1 MLGDSMVFGR
11 KNNVVEDLVP
21 TQRDVVK
28 NIAREVVEDELMKKE
43 MNEMKTKEIVR
54 DEIRKDNIYEELAKK
69 EHEIRMLHKK
79 VEELQRELAKKG

>member
-21 TQRDVVK
+21 TQRDIVK

-43 MNEMKTKEIVR
+43 TIEKEKFEKIVG
-54 DEIRKDNIYEELAKK
+54 KKK
-69 EHEIRMLHKK
+69 ESK
-79 VEELQRELAKKG
+79 

>member
-1 MLGDSMVFGR
+1 MVFGR

-54 DEIRKDNIYEELAKK
+54 DEIRKDNIYEELSKK